1 MVYHAGMH
9 FVGGNLKRCGGPL
22 CLAVLFL
29 VSLLQPSFAATFPPP
44 QQAVLDSLNIL
55 HRSKGPDGVA
65 RLVAEQLPAARAA
78 GDSAF
83 VMRLVGM
90 RGGSHASKSRALEA
104 EADLEEALALARAL
118 GDSVIVAR
126 SVHWLVRV
134 REVKGD
140 QSGSAEMSRQLLRL
154 AREQGNGRY
163 EGRAL
168 NGLAW
173 NAHLEARYAEAES
186 LSTLA
191 LERSTAARDT
201 FFMLWASNN
210 LGLSILNQGHYARA
224 DSILVTVIDHA
235 RQWHEPLPGAAALNN
250 HAGIREMLGW
260 PDEALVL
267 YRQSRDLYLGEA
279 EHRGAVTPAMNVGRC
294 QHMLGRLDQA
304 AETFET
310 LYQQCLDAGF
320 LDLLAGNLEHLAMV
334 RIDQQRPALASRIC
348 RQGLTLEPPP
358 STRHQIQLEITLAR
372 ALADRDSTDAAL
384 ASASR
389 AYHLRLDSGDGAT
402 EAWAS
407 LVYGE
412 MLLNTGH
419 YAEAT
424 AVLSDAAHRAT
435 QEGKLSPAIALRSN
449 AGESLR
455 RQGKLADAHQE
466 LHTALDL
473 WETNRTLPKDPMW
486 RERQSNDVHA
496 LFESLTALSMA
507 YPDSQPLPSRQ
518 RQTFDL
524 LQQYKGRTLLERA
537 LGPGRELADP
547 IPVTLDELQHEIL
560 VPGEVFLE
568 THVGENGGLIFAVS
582 RDTLLVADLA
592 NRQTVGTALELIRT
606 NFANPA
612 LDLDRDEITMLGTI
626 LLPELD
632 PGTLTALLDGCQ
644 TLIWSPDRELH
655 QLPLAAVLPDAPPLV
670 RTPSATFLASMRRQ
684 PRSEST
690 GPARILAT
698 AGLTNGT
705 GQALAGARAEVKWL
719 AHRYQGVEAVID
731 SAASEPFGGFDP
743 EPYDLLHIAAHAEI
757 DPQRPWNSALVFGQP
772 GAPIRLLAG
781 DVAEWHLE
789 ARLAVLAS
797 CGSAGGAVLSGEGML
812 GLASGFLSA
821 GVPSVLATLWAV
833 DDRQAEKFTHRFYTE
848 LAKGHAPATALQHTQ
863 RWMRDQHRTRAPFHW
878 AGYVIIGE
886 GTQSVP
892 VVPKPRSLVMLWA
905 TAAGLLLVI
914 GFGMYRRRQHRRAH
928 HAN

>member
-1 MVYHAGMH
+1 MYHAGMH
-9 FVGGNLKRCGGPL
+9 FAGGNLERCGGPL

-29 VSLLQPSFAATFPPP
+29 VSLIQPSFAATFPPP
-44 QQAVLDSLNIL
+44 QQAVLDSLRTL
-55 HRSKGPDGVA
+55 HRSEGPDGVA
-65 RLVAEQLPAARAA
+65 RLVSEELPAARAA
-78 GDSAF
+78 RDSAF

-90 RGGSHASKSRALEA
+90 RGGSYASNNRALEA
-104 EADLEEALALARAL
+104 EADLEEALVLARAL

-126 SVHWLVRV
+126 SVHWLRRV

-140 QSGSAEMSRQLLRL
+140 QLGSAAMSRQLLRL
-154 AREQGNGRY
+154 AREQGNVRY

-173 NAHLEARYAEAES
+173 DAHLNSRYAEAES
-186 LSTLA
+186 LSILA
-191 LERSTAARDT
+191 YKCSTAARDT
-201 FFMLWASNN
+201 FFMLWANNN
-210 LGLSILNQGHYARA
+210 LGLSILNQGHYALA
-224 DSILVTVIDHA
+224 DSIFLAVIDHA
-235 RQWHEPLPGAAALNN
+235 RQWRVPLPEAGALNN
-250 HAGIREMLGW
+250 YAGIREMLGW

-267 YRQSRDLYLGEA
+267 YRQSRDLYLSEDG
-279 EHRGAVTPAMNVGRC
+279 HRGAVTPAMNVGRC
-294 QHMLGRLDQA
+294 QHMLGQLDQA
-304 AETFET
+304 AITFQT
-310 LYQQCLDAGF
+310 LHQQCLDAGF
-320 LDLLAGNLEHLAMV
+320 LDLVPGNLEHLAMV
-334 RIDQQRPALASRIC
+334 RIDQHRPALASRIC
-348 RQGLTLEPPP
+348 RQGLSMEPPP
-358 STRHQIQLEITLAR
+358 SIRHQIQLEITLAR
-372 ALADRDSTDAAL
+372 ALADRDSTVAAL

-412 MLLNTGH
+412 MLMNAGQ
-419 YAEAT
+419 YSEAT
-424 AVLSDAAHRAT
+424 AVLSEAASRAT
-435 QEGKLSPAIALRSN
+435 QDGKLSPAIALRSN

-455 RQGKLADAHQE
+455 RQGRLANAHHE
-466 LHTALDL
+466 LHTALEL

-486 RERQSNDVHA
+486 RERQSTDVHA

-507 YPDSQPLPSRQ
+507 YPDSLSLLSRQ
-518 RQTFDL
+518 RNTFDL

-547 IPVTLDELQHEIL
+547 TPVTLDELQHEIL

-568 THVGENGGLIFAVS
+568 THVGENGGHIFVVT
-582 RDTLLVADLA
+582 RDTMLVADLA
-592 NRQTVGTALELIRT
+592 NRQTVSTALELIRT

-612 LDLDRDEITMLGTI
+612 LDLDPDEITMLGTI
-626 LLPELD
+626 LLPELR
-632 PGTLTALLDGCQ
+632 PGTLTALLDDCR

-655 QLPLAAVLPDAPPLV
+655 QLPLAAVLSDAPPLV

-684 PRSEST
+684 PKSEST

-705 GQALAGARAEVKWL
+705 GQELKGAMAEVEWL

-731 SAASEPFGGFDP
+731 SAASEPFGGLDP

-789 ARLAVLAS
+789 ARLAVLTS
-797 CGSAGGAVLSGEGML
+797 CGSASGAVLSGEGML

-863 RWMRDQHRTRAPFHW
+863 RWMRDQHRTQAPFHW

-886 GTQSVP
+886 GTQVVP
-892 VVPKPRSLVMLWA
+892 VMPKPRGPGLFLAS
-905 TAAGLLLVI
+905 AAGLLLVI
-914 GFGMYRRRQHRRAH
+914 GFGLYRRRHQSVT
-928 HAN
+928 